1 MDLLDSLEFL
11 NSLEFQDMV
20 WFGIDWYGFVWFHMV
35 LFGMVLFGFVLFWGL
50 GGMFENVLE
59 FSRMFWKTPKSFM
72 VGGWVVCCNY
82 SVYSGPDLL
91 NLR

>member
-35 LFGMVLFGFVLFWGL
+35 LFGMVLFSLWFGL
-50 GGMFENVLE
+50 VWYGMVCLGLVWFGMVWFGREGMFENVLE
-59 FSRMFWKTPKSFM
+59 DSNKFH
-72 VGGWVVCCNY
+72 GGWVVY
-82 SVYSGPDLL
+82 LQL
-91 NLR
+91 